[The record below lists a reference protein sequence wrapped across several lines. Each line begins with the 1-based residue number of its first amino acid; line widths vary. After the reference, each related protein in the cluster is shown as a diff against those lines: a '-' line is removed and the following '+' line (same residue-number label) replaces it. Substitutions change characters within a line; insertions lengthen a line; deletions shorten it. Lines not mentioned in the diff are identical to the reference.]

1 MLTHYYKDE
10 QKRSEV
16 ICSFNKTR
24 EINREVSG
32 SFSMLAAAAQSQNPK
47 IVSLALKFYPSNVA
61 KLKAMIAPQKGIS
74 SDIDSDDDYDKITH
88 HFSALAI
95 AASQLDVKV
104 LQALVQGFSPKEK
117 RAVLKELASYTPDYL
132 SDISRT
138 FLGKIGLENIEPF
151 ERQLSYERHLNSYHR
166 STYVCSQKAHDEK
179 EESIKQ
185 RWEQGLKERREK
197 KEAFKIFLITL
208 YKESREQ
215 ISEEFFS
222 SSFCF
227 FQTARKIKISAA
239 QKIIELKPHNTMTD
253 EERDASKAGLLG
265 KIMDRFTNFDLR

>member
-1 MLTHYYKDE
+1 
-10 QKRSEV
+10 
-16 ICSFNKTR
+16 
-24 EINREVSG
+24 
-32 SFSMLAAAAQSQNPK
+32 
-47 IVSLALKFYPSNVA
+47 
-61 KLKAMIAPQKGIS
+61 MIATQKAIS
-74 SDIDSDDDYDKITH
+74 YHTDSDDDDYTITH

-132 SDISRT
+132 SNISWYLLDKKRPKD
-138 FLGKIGLENIEPF
+138 LANL
-151 ERQLSYERHLNSYHR
+151 
-166 STYVCSQKAHDEK
+166 QK
-179 EESIKQ
+179 Q
-185 RWEQGLKERREK
+185 K

-265 KIMDRFTNFDLR
+265 KIMHRFN